1 MTEPILSREE
11 VEALAHRVCMKY
23 EHSEYIDT
31 RRYTFGLMTLEQLAR
46 AIEAAVLE
54 KVCGKPAGWLHV
66 MHMEGGQTH
75 TRLTEDAED
84 HFGVPGEDYSEEY
97 MVTSAPLF
105 ALTRSK
111 P

>member
-1 MTEPILSREE
+1 MTEPILTRDQILEALTVPGLN
-11 VEALAHRVCMKY
+11 VEASLEPREVGLLCAAIADLLA
-23 EHSEYIDT
+23 E
-31 RRYTFGLMTLEQLAR
+31 
-46 AIEAAVLE
+46 
-54 KVCGKPAGWLHV
+54 VCGEPAGWLHV

-97 MVTSAPLF
+97 VVTSAPLF

>member
-1 MTEPILSREE
+1 MSDPILSREE
-11 VEALAHRVCMKY
+11 LDEMWK
-23 EHSEYIDT
+23 
-31 RRYTFGLMTLEQLAR
+31 R
-46 AIEAAVLE
+46 AIEAHGVPHENFAAAVLE
-54 KVCGKPAGWLHV
+54 KVFGEPVGWRQV

-97 MVTSAPLF
+97 AVTSEPVY

>member
-1 MTEPILSREE
+1 MKEPILSREE
-11 VEALAHRVCMKY
+11 VGALWTELSGRPFVDGSLADAFAER
-23 EHSEYIDT
+23 
-31 RRYTFGLMTLEQLAR
+31 LES
-46 AIEAAVLE
+46 AILE
-54 KVCGKPAGWLHV
+54 KLCGEPAGWLHV

-97 MVTSAPLF
+97 VVTSEPLF